1 MIGAPAAR
9 EFVGRDVE
17 LDRFARAL
25 DAARAAEPRILVIEG
40 EPGIGKTAL
49 LRRCVARAED
59 FVVLEAV
66 GDEAETTL
74 DFGVGAQLVARAP
87 AGARAAGEDLAGPP
101 SSLTAGAGLLALIG
115 AAQDTG
121 PVLVAIDDAQW
132 IDAASA
138 GALCFALRRL
148 HADRVCVLV
157 ATRPEADTGTS
168 WSRLLRAGERV
179 ERMRL
184 GGLDGREVG
193 QLAGSLGHAGVGG
206 AAAERLRAH
215 TGGHP
220 LYVRALLAELP
231 SEAIASNH
239 GTLPAPRSFAATVL
253 ARLAGAH
260 AATEELVAAAAV
272 AGPRCTLE
280 LAGAAAGL
288 ADPLPALDA
297 ALAAGLLE
305 RVPGRVPAEIA
316 FPHPLLRAA
325 VYDDL
330 SPTRRRDLHL
340 RCARRTTGVASLGHR
355 VAASPGTDDVLAA
368 ELADAGEAEV
378 DRGRVPAGV
387 ELLLLA
393 SRVAGDVDVREAV
406 LLRAVDCLGVAG
418 DVPRAQSLR
427 EEVAGCRES
436 PRRSFVLATLTA
448 SAGRL
453 AEALGALAEVAERPD
468 FAAHPE
474 LRGPVVSS
482 LAIVSAYAGRGEE
495 AVAWADRALEG
506 GPPSPTVLVTAR
518 QARALGLGTTGRATE
533 AVAGLAE
540 LSPSHP
546 VPEPFEA
553 ELMATRGA
561 IRAWAGDLSGAA
573 EDLGAVVGWARAG
586 TLPRSLANAYAS
598 LADVEYQLGRW
609 DDGLAHADI
618 AITVA
623 EDGNQLWE
631 LPIAHAVASGL
642 HAGRGEWAL
651 ADEHLAG
658 ARTALA
664 TAALPLSVFY
674 ACLGGARLAA
684 VRGDWEAVLAAA
696 APFRARGPGPAS
708 TTLGRPL
715 WELVAEAALRLGR
728 LEEAERV
735 LARWDRAALAAAG
748 APTRADVWRLRGEL
762 AAARGDTSEA
772 GAAFGDAEAA
782 AQASGAGFVEAVV
795 GLSHGLFLR
804 RARRRG
810 AAAERL
816 GAARERFERL
826 GARPWLERC
835 DAELAACGVR
845 TAAPAA
851 DGSSGLTARE
861 QAVAALVVAGRSNRE
876 VGAELYLSTKAIE
889 YHLGN
894 IFTKLGVRSRHQLA
908 ARLRA

>member
-1 MIGAPAAR
+1 MVGAPAAGS
-9 EFVGRDVE
+9 FVGRRVE
-17 LDRFARAL
+17 FDRIARAL
-25 DAARAAEPRILVIEG
+25 DAVRAGRPRILVIEG
-40 EPGIGKTAL
+40 EPGIGKTAF
-49 LRRCVARAED
+49 LRRCLAEAED
-59 FVVLEAV
+59 FVVLEAI

-74 DFGVGAQLVARAP
+74 DLGVVAELIARAP
-87 AGARAAGEDLAGPP
+87 AGLRGAGDDAVTPP
-101 SSLTAGAGLLALIG
+101 SSFTAGADLLALLG

-138 GALCFALRRL
+138 AALCFAVRRL
-148 HADRVCVLV
+148 HADRACVLV

-168 WSRLLRAGERV
+168 WSRLLHARDRV
-179 ERMRL
+179 ERIPL
-184 GGLDGREVG
+184 GGLDAREVG
-193 QLAGSLGHAGVGG
+193 RLAGSLGHADLTG

-231 SEAIASNH
+231 PDALTRGH

-253 ARLAGAH
+253 ARLAGVGP
-260 AATEELVAAAAV
+260 ATEELVAAAAV
-272 AGPRCTLE
+272 AGPRCRLE

-288 ADPLPALDA
+288 DDPLPALDA
-297 ALAAGLLE
+297 ALAAGLLA

-340 RCARRTTGVASLGHR
+340 AFARRTEGATSLMHR
-355 VAASPGTDDVLAA
+355 VSASPGTDDALAA
-368 ELADAGEAEV
+368 ELIDAGEAEIE
-378 DRGRVPAGV
+378 RGRLRAAV

-393 SRVAGDVDVREAV
+393 SRVAGDVDVREAA

-427 EEVAGCRES
+427 DEVAACRES
-436 PRRSFVLATLTA
+436 PQRSFVLATLTA

-453 AEALGALAEVAERPD
+453 ADALAALTDITERPD
-468 FAAHPE
+468 FGAHAE
-474 LRGPVVSS
+474 LHGPVVSS
-482 LAIVSAYAGRGEE
+482 LAIVAAYAGQGEE
-495 AVAWADRALEG
+495 AITWAERALAG

-518 QARALGLGTTGRATE
+518 QARAIGLAISGRATE
-533 AVAGLAE
+533 AVAELGE
-540 LSPSHP
+540 LSTSHV
-546 VPEPFEA
+546 VPDPFEA

-561 IRAWAGDLSGAA
+561 LRAWSGDLGGAV
-573 EDLGAVVGWARAG
+573 EDLGAVVAWARAG
-586 TLPRSLANAYAS
+586 ALPRSLANAYAL
-598 LADVEYQLGRW
+598 LADAEYRLGRW
-609 DDGLAHADI
+609 EDGLTHADI
-618 AITVA
+618 AISIA
-623 EDGNQLWE
+623 QDGNQTWE
-631 LPIAHAVASGL
+631 LPIAHAVASGF
-642 HAGRGEWAL
+642 HAARGEWAP
-651 ADEHLAG
+651 AEEHLDG
-658 ARTALA
+658 ARAALA
-664 TAALPLSVFY
+664 TAALPLSVFFTS
-674 ACLGGARLAA
+674 LGTARLAA
-684 VRGDWEAVLAAA
+684 LRGDWAAVPAALAS
-696 APFRARGPGPAS
+696 FRARGPNAAS
-708 TTLGRPL
+708 TTLGQRL
-715 WELVAEAALRLGR
+715 WDLLAEAWLRLGR
-728 LEEAERV
+728 VEEAERLLV
-735 LARWDRAALAAAG
+735 RWNQTALAAAD
-748 APTRADVWRLRGEL
+748 AATQADVWRLRGEL
-762 AAARGDTSEA
+762 AAALGDAGEA

-782 AQASGAGFVEAVV
+782 ADRSGSAVV
-795 GLSHGLFLR
+795 AGTVALSHGMFLR
-804 RARRRG
+804 RARRRA

-826 GARPWLERC
+826 GAGPWLERC

-845 TAAPAA
+845 TAIAA
-851 DGSSGLTARE
+851 DVTSGLTARE

>member
-1 MIGAPAAR
+1 MIDAPAVGP
-9 EFVGRDVE
+9 FVGRRVE

-25 DAARAAEPRILVIEG
+25 DAARTARPRVLVIEG
-40 EPGIGKTAL
+40 EPGIGKTAF
-49 LRRCVARAED
+49 LRRCIGRAED

-74 DFGVGAQLVARAP
+74 DLGVVAELIARAP
-87 AGARAAGEDLAGPP
+87 AGPQASGEDAGAPP
-101 SSLTAGAGLLALIG
+101 SSFSAGADLLALLG

-138 GALCFALRRL
+138 GALCFAVRRL

-168 WSRLLRAGERV
+168 WSRLLHAGDRV

-184 GGLDGREVG
+184 GGLDRREVG
-193 QLAGSLGHAGVGG
+193 RLAGSLGHAGLTG

-231 SEAIASNH
+231 PDVLTTGH

-253 ARLAGAH
+253 ARLAGVGP
-260 AATEELVAAAAV
+260 ATEELVAAAAV

-288 ADPLPALDA
+288 DDPLPALDA
-297 ALAAGLLE
+297 ALAAGLLA

-340 RCARRTTGVASLGHR
+340 GCARLTTGATTLMHR
-355 VAASPGTDDVLAA
+355 VSASPGTDDALAA
-368 ELADAGEAEV
+368 ELLDAGEAEIA
-378 DRGRVPAGV
+378 RGRVRAAV
-387 ELLLLA
+387 ELLLLG
-393 SRVAGDVDVREAV
+393 SRVAGDVDVREGA

-427 EEVAGCRES
+427 DDVAACRES

-453 AEALGALAEVAERPD
+453 AEALGTLSEVTERPD
-468 FAAHPE
+468 FATHPE
-474 LRGPVVSS
+474 LHGPVLSS
-482 LAIVSAYAGRGEE
+482 LAIVSAYAGQGEE
-495 AVAWADRALEG
+495 ATRWAGRALAG
-506 GPPSPTVLVTAR
+506 DSPSPTVLVTAR
-518 QARALGLGTTGRATE
+518 QARALGLALTGRARE
-533 AVAGLAE
+533 AVAGLGE
-540 LSPSHP
+540 LSPSHL

-553 ELMATRGA
+553 ELMATRGG
-561 IRAWAGDLSGAA
+561 IRALSGDLPGAV
-573 EDLGAVVGWARAG
+573 EDLVAVIGWARAG
-586 TLPRSLANAYAS
+586 SLPRSLANAYAS
-598 LADVEYQLGRW
+598 LADVEYRLGRW

-623 EDGNQLWE
+623 DDGNQLWE
-631 LPIAHAVASGL
+631 LPVAHAVASGF

-651 ADEHLAG
+651 AEEHLDR
-658 ARTALA
+658 ARAALA
-664 TAALPLSVFY
+664 TVALPLSVFY
-674 ACLGGARLAA
+674 MSLGAARLAA
-684 VRGDWEAVLAAA
+684 LRGDWEAVVAALAT
-696 APFRARGPGPAS
+696 FRARGPGDAS
-708 TTLGRPL
+708 TTLGQRL
-715 WELVAEAALRLGR
+715 WELLAEAWLALGR
-728 LEEAERV
+728 LDDAERL
-735 LARWDRAALAAAG
+735 LARWDQAAFAAADP
-748 APTRADVWRLRGEL
+748 ATQADVWRLRGEL
-762 AAARGDTSEA
+762 AAALGDTGEA

-782 AQASGAGFVEAVV
+782 AATSGSGLVAGTV
-795 GLSHGLFLR
+795 GLSHGIFLR

-835 DAELAACGVR
+835 DAELASCGVR
-845 TAAPAA
+845 PEAAS
-851 DGSSGLTARE
+851 DGTSGLTARE